1 MTNRALTDVEAL
13 EALRFDDRGL
23 VPVVAQDAR
32 TGQVLM
38 VAWANLDALRR
49 TLASGFMHYWS
60 RSRSSLWKKGES
72 SGNLQAVVSLH
83 ADCDGDTVLARVTT
97 DGPACHTGDATCF
110 GELGPEASRTPH
122 RAGAS
127 VATEASGG
135 PRTTSV
141 LDDLWAVLE
150 DRDRERPEGSWT
162 TRLLADENLRL
173 KKLGEETVELVT
185 ALVRGDERAS
195 EEAAD
200 LFYHV
205 LVALKGAGRSWSEV
219 EAELLRRRG
228 S

>member
-83 ADCDGDTVLARVTT
+83 ADCDGDTVLARVTM

-110 GELGPEASRTPH
+110 GELGPEAAVSPDG
-122 RAGAS
+122 AGSAA
-127 VATEASGG
+127 ATEASGG
-135 PRTTSV
+135 SGTTSV

-200 LFYHV
+200 LLYHV

>member
-1 MTNRALTDVEAL
+1 VTNRALTDVEAL

-32 TGQVLM
+32 TGEVLM

-60 RSRSSLWKKGES
+60 RSRSSLWKKGET

-83 ADCDGDTVLARVTT
+83 ADCDGDTVLARVTM

-110 GELGPEASRTPH
+110 GDLGSEAASTPH
-122 RAGAS
+122 RAGAA

-200 LFYHV
+200 LLYHV

>member
-1 MTNRALTDVEAL
+1 MTDRTLTDAESL

-60 RSRSSLWKKGES
+60 RSRSSLWKKGET
-72 SGNLQAVVSLH
+72 SGNLQVVVSLH
-83 ADCDGDTVLARVTT
+83 ADCDGDTVLARVTM

-110 GELGPEASRTPH
+110 GELGPEA
-122 RAGAS
+122 A
-127 VATEASGG
+127 GG
-135 PRTTSV
+135 PRTGETSRAGSV

-200 LFYHV
+200 LLYHV

>member
-13 EALRFDDRGL
+13 EALRFDERGL

-32 TGQVLM
+32 TGEVLM

-60 RSRSSLWKKGES
+60 RSRSSLWKKGET

-83 ADCDGDTVLARVTT
+83 ADCDGDTVLARVTM

-110 GELGPEASRTPH
+110 GELGPEA
-122 RAGAS
+122 AD
-127 VATEASGG
+127 G
-135 PRTTSV
+135 PRTGKASRAGSV

-200 LFYHV
+200 LLYHV